1 MAGRIQRREVEL
13 PEEVPWR
20 GAGGL
25 RAAILETHE
34 QGEHVSVFGPTGTG
48 KTTVSLDLLQG
59 FHDLGGHC
67 VILTN
72 KPRDRTISELL
83 SSRPREWSR
92 IRGWPPDYGDRVK
105 RGLVL
110 WPDYPGTNEAARR
123 KVAGTFRRAIDAL
136 MREGAWYV
144 FLDEANYLV
153 EQLGLKKYL
162 DELWQQSRSSDISV
176 IAGAQRPVW
185 TSKGMTTQQKW
196 VLAFRP
202 DSDDDAD
209 AVGRSLGGRA
219 RWGPVLE
226 ELRYRAFVT
235 AYLPRRRYYVS
246 TVRTGTGARDELEP
260 HRDDQ
265 REERASS
272 LGG

>member
-1 MAGRIQRREVEL
+1 MARREVDL
-13 PEEVPWR
+13 PRFVPWE
-20 GAGGL
+20 GIGGL

-34 QGEHVSVFGPTGTG
+34 QGEHVSVFGPTGLG
-48 KTTVSLDLLQG
+48 KTTVSLDLLEG

-67 VILTN
+67 VILAN
-72 KPRDRTISELL
+72 KPRDRALSELL
-83 SSRPREWSR
+83 RAHPTQWSR
-92 IRGWPPDYGDRVK
+92 IKEWPPDYGDRIK

-110 WPDYPGTNEAARR
+110 WPDYPGTNDAARK
-123 KVAGTFRRAIDAL
+123 KVAGVLRRAIDAI

-153 EQLGLKKYL
+153 EQLGLKRYL
-162 DELWQQSRSSDISV
+162 DELWQQSRSSDVSV

-196 VLAFRP
+196 VLAFRS

-226 ELRYRAFVT
+226 DLPYRRFIC
-235 AYLPRRRYYVS
+235 AYLPRRLYYVS
-246 TVRTGTGARDELEP
+246 TVRTTTGVEAGG
-260 HRDDQ
+260 
-265 REERASS
+265 AS
-272 LGG
+272 GGGPVQDRPAAGRR